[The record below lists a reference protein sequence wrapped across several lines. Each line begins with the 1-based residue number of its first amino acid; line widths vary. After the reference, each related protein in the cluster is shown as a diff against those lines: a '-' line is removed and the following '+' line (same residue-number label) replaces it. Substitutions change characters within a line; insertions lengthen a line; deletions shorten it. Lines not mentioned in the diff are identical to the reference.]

1 MKNWPGLSYVPS
13 FTYTDDRTTRL
24 RQSLKYLYSISTN
37 KIHQNRFSGPI
48 LEEEIKTYNLFSHD
62 HSGPCTLNDLPI
74 LPGPKLHRN
83 WTIFFPSIIGPLKS
97 TYHHQRPLFWHDYI
111 AQTVYYI
118 RQLISILPS
127 TLQTQSY
134 GITNERGIQSQN
146 KRLAILSTFH

>member
-1 MKNWPGLSYVPS
+1 MFTLKSIRQKSKKYVSSRYLYQIVTIVSFSSSIGQGTPELCPYLFQMKNWPGLSYVPS

-83 WTIFFPSIIGPLKS
+83 WNIFFPSIIGPLKS
-97 TYHHQRPLFWHDYI
+97 TDHHQRPLF
-111 AQTVYYI
+111 
-118 RQLISILPS
+118 
-127 TLQTQSY
+127 
-134 GITNERGIQSQN
+134 
-146 KRLAILSTFH
+146 